1 MRISARQSAFLAAPV
16 VAAPRRLAF
25 APVKLATV
33 IVEAGTGG
41 KLKTRKVNARRLS
54 QSHGQGGQAL
64 FVKSVRV
71 QSASKRLK
79 VTGSGKV
86 MARGAGKQHFNE
98 KMSRD
103 AIRES
108 SKMFTVSSA
117 NIPNAKKCLPNS
129 GIKGGH

>member
-1 MRISARQSAFLAAPV
+1 MQSAMRISARQSAFLAAPV

-41 KLKTRKVNARRLS
+41 KLKTRK
-54 QSHGQGGQAL
+54 
-64 FVKSVRV
+64 
-71 QSASKRLK
+71 SASKRLK